1 MRLLI
6 LPLLALLAIS
16 TTAQQNGNLQTVT
29 TDCTFDDGKQI
40 SLQYNPAK
48 GDEPRN
54 GKIWEPGGAPMVLF
68 AQAPLTLSSSSI
80 APGAYTVYII
90 PGKKEWMLIVNKN
103 VTPGS
108 SYDSAKDLARGP
120 MEIGEIDTPAKELQA
135 SFAHMAP
142 KTCSLRL
149 YYGKVGA
156 FAEFKEP

>member
-6 LPLLALLAIS
+6 LPILALLAIS
-16 TTAQQNGNLQTVT
+16 TSAQQNGTSQTVT

-40 SLQYNPAK
+40 SIQYTPSK

-90 PGKKEWMLIVNKN
+90 PGKKEWMLIVNRN
-103 VTPGS
+103 VSPGS
-108 SYDSAKDLARGP
+108 SYDSGKDLARGP
-120 MEIGEIDTPAKELQA
+120 MEIGEIDMPVKELQA